1 MDQVKVYLRI
11 SYTDT
16 SALKAFS
23 GQGRW
28 IWGIP
33 QMFGICTIAR
43 YSFEKRRN
51 HLRCQQNYSTN
62 IVSGN
67 ERCQYTPV
75 ETRNFSQAR
84 DNLPTVTF
92 KRSSRLSIQQLLR
105 EQSDFFVYSPARAEG
120 PLLLASKT
128 HGQITTTYSSYFF
141 GHEPLDLGCF
151 YRSVYGSSFYRS
163 NKFLSTA
170 DDFFKKAIFTAAIKD
185 IGAYPYFLMN
195 RFFFLLSDSIHSI
208 FVV

>member
-1 MDQVKVYLRI
+1 
-11 SYTDT
+11 
-16 SALKAFS
+16 
-23 GQGRW
+23 
-28 IWGIP
+28 
-33 QMFGICTIAR
+33 MFGIYTIAR

-84 DNLPTVTF
+84 DNLPAVTF

-105 EQSDFFVYSPARAEG
+105 EQSDSFVYSPARAEG

-128 HGQITTTYSSYFF
+128 VKLRQRIRLIFSGTS
-141 GHEPLDLGCF
+141 
-151 YRSVYGSSFYRS
+151 RSISAASIGPSMEVPFIDPTSSFLQLTTS
-163 NKFLSTA
+163 S
-170 DDFFKKAIFTAAIKD
+170 KKR
-185 IGAYPYFLMN
+185 YLQQ
-195 RFFFLLSDSIHSI
+195 L
-208 FVV
+208 